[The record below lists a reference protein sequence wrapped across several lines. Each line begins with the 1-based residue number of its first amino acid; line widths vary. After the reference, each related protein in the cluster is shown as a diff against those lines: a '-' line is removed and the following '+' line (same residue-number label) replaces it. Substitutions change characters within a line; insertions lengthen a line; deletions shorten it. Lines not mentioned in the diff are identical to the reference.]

1 MERIEEGIEDTREI
15 IKGKLRQYFDGKIVR
30 KDLTKKIK
38 EGANVPVYVL
48 EFLLGQYCSSDD
60 EEVIEKGVKNV
71 KKILA
76 DNFVRPDEAQKI
88 LSTLRAKGN
97 YTIIDKVTVS
107 LNIRKDQHEAEFSN
121 LGLSG
126 IPIEDSYPEKYDRLL
141 CGGIWCI
148 IQLEYVSESK
158 LEEDML
164 SGIVDIDGNP
174 VQSRKKKSKEAVSP
188 IRIVKLTPIQM
199 PHVDIEELKN
209 ARRQFSKD
217 EWMDIMLRSIGME
230 PDTLT
235 CREKWLLLIRMI
247 PLVENNFNLCE
258 LGPRSTGKSHLFKE
272 ISPNSILVS
281 GGQTTVAN
289 LFYNMGRKTVG
300 LVGLW
305 DCVAFDEVAG
315 IHFKDKDGIQIMKD
329 YMASG
334 SFARGKEEKAASA
347 SMVFVGNI
355 NQSVDVLLK
364 TSSLFDPFPPEMGT
378 DTAFLD
384 RMHCY
389 VPGWEIPKFR
399 PEHFTDEYGF
409 ITDYLA
415 EFIRELRKEQ
425 YGDALDQYF
434 RLGKNLN
441 QRDTIA
447 VRKMVGGLV
456 KLIYPDGAY
465 TKQELEEILQLA
477 LEMRRRVKEQLKKLG
492 GMEFYDVN
500 FSYIDLEDLSEH
512 YVSVPEQGGGNLIPE
527 GLCNPGQVYTVSRGK
542 SGMIGVFRLESQML
556 PGSGKFE
563 RTGLGSDRDA
573 KEASNTAFSYLK
585 ANGNRISG
593 SISTTAK
600 DYVINYQDLQG
611 IGMTGKLALPT
622 LIALCSIALNKPVLS
637 STAIMGEI
645 SISGTMIKVD
655 ELANALQVC
664 LDSGVKKVL
673 IPSTSFADFATVPAD
688 LMSAFQLIP
697 YASAEDAVFK
707 ALGVE

>member
-1 MERIEEGIEDTREI
+1 MDQIFDGDASTREI
-15 IKGKLRQYFDGKIVR
+15 IKLKLRQHFDGKIVR

-60 EEVIEKGVKNV
+60 EAVIEAGVANV
-71 KKILA
+71 KHILA

-88 LSTLRAKGN
+88 LSVLRSKGSH
-97 YTIIDKVTVS
+97 TVIDKVTVS
-107 LNIRKDQHEAEFSN
+107 LNIKKNIYEAEFSN
-121 LGLSG
+121 LGLKN
-126 IPIEDSYPEKYDRLL
+126 IPVADEYPEKYDRLL

-148 IQLEYVSESK
+148 VQLDYEYI
-158 LEEDML
+158 EEDIKN
-164 SGIVDIDGNP
+164 GT
-174 VQSRKKKSKEAVSP
+174 P
-188 IRIVKLTPIQM
+188 IRIRKLTPIQM
-199 PHVDIEELKN
+199 PHVDITELKQG
-209 ARRQFSKD
+209 RRAFTKE
-217 EWMDIMLRSIGME
+217 EWIDVLLRSIGME
-230 PDTLT
+230 PDVLQE
-235 CREKWLLLIRMI
+235 REKWLLLARMI

-315 IHFKDKDGIQIMKD
+315 INFKDKDGIQIMKD

-384 RMHCY
+384 RIHCY
-389 VPGWEIPKFR
+389 IPGWEIPKFR
-399 PEHFTDEYGF
+399 PEHFTDDYGF

-415 EFIRELRKEQ
+415 EFMRELRKEQ
-425 YGDALDQYF
+425 CGDAIDKYY

-441 QRDTIA
+441 QRDMIA
-447 VRKMVGGLV
+447 VRKMVGGFL
-456 KLIYPDGAY
+456 KLLYPNDEF
-465 TKQELEEILQLA
+465 TKEQLEEILRFA

-500 FSYIDLEDLSEH
+500 FSYIDNETFEEQ
-512 YVSVPEQGGGNLIPE
+512 YVSVLEQGGGKLIPE
-527 GLCNPGQVYTVSRGK
+527 GMCNPGQVYTVSQGK

-556 PGSGKFE
+556 PGNGKFE
-563 RTGLGSDRDA
+563 RTGIGSDREA
-573 KEASNTAFSYLK
+573 KESSNTAFNFLK

-593 SISTTAK
+593 AISTTTR
-600 DYVINYQDLQG
+600 DYIINYQDLQG

-622 LIALCSIALNKPVLS
+622 LIALCSVAIGKPVLS
-637 STAIMGEI
+637 SMAVMGEI
-645 SISGTMIKVD
+645 SISGTMLKVD
-655 ELANALQVC
+655 ELANCLQVC
-664 LDSGVKKVL
+664 LDSGAKKVL
-673 IPSTSFADFATVPAD
+673 LPITSAVDIGVVPSE
-688 LMSAFQLIP
+688 LIGCFNLIF
-697 YASAEDAVFK
+697 YSSAEDAVFK
-707 ALGVE
+707 ALGAE